1 MILMKL
7 FDGLELKENSVV
19 KIWEALGTNWF
30 YLETSLAWYRLS
42 NGLNLK
48 EIKGP
53 RKKKIID
60 ADLLYFNPKNYLEVK
75 NFDVCCVA
83 CDLKGYCYLQSAVM
97 KNNCLKNLSVYK
109 WKIAAQYKKKRF

>member
-30 YLETSLAWYRLS
+30 YLETSLAWYSLS
-42 NGLNLK
+42 NGLKLK

-53 RKKKIID
+53 RKKLRLY
-60 ADLLYFNPKNYLEVK
+60 ADLLYFDPKKYLEVK
-75 NFDVCCVA
+75 NFDGCVA
-83 CDLKGYCYLQSAVM
+83 CDLKGYCYLQSEVM
-97 KNNCLKNLSVYK
+97 KSNCCEMPIYR
-109 WKIAAQYKKKRF
+109 WKVTAQYKKKRF